1 MKEAQTAAGEDNY
14 IYCLGLQKTRKSQWR
29 GERVA
34 GGRSW
39 RQIKWREVIVG
50 VFSSWRILETNFK
63 LNNNWWGGVIFKSQ
77 IQEKL
82 ILRRFWISYSMALGL
97 QLPRVK
103 HTGHWPR
110 HTGVPGHRTAVPR
123 PLDIF
128 LSREVPVQWLLTITD
143 SIHKRI
149 LCFAKKTTRV
159 RTVLLKKKKDAMCII
174 TR

>member
-63 LNNNWWGGVIFKSQ
+63 LNNNWWGGGDFQISNSGKTYSQKILNLLLHGSRSPAAKS
-77 IQEKL
+77 KAH
-82 ILRRFWISYSMALGL
+82 WALASPHWCART
-97 QLPRVK
+97 QDSSAQAF
-103 HTGHWPR
+103 GHFLKQGG
-110 HTGVPGHRTAVPR
+110 TCAVAANNNWQH
-123 PLDIF
+123 
-128 LSREVPVQWLLTITD
+128 S
-143 SIHKRI
+143 
-149 LCFAKKTTRV
+149 
-159 RTVLLKKKKDAMCII
+159 
-174 TR
+174 